1 MHKGLL
7 ETGDAPP
14 VQQVTPVNESG
25 VAASQ
30 GRESHK
36 GNGNTSFSREILSDG
51 RRSGPAKNL
60 AFFFSV
66 KRNFLSVNTL
76 RVFFPLFFRFM

>member
-14 VQQVTPVNESG
+14 VQQVTPVNKSG

-36 GNGNTSFSREILSDG
+36 GNRNTSFSREILSAG
-51 RRSGPAKNL
+51 RCSGPAKNL
-60 AFFFSV
+60 AFF
-66 KRNFLSVNTL
+66 RLNAI
-76 RVFFPLFFRFM
+76 FFP

>member
-1 MHKGLL
+1 MSMVKIMTGCLCDMHKGQL

-14 VQQVTPVNESG
+14 VQQMTPVNESG

-36 GNGNTSFSREILSDG
+36 GNRNTSFSREILSDG

-60 AFFFSV
+60 AFFRS
-66 KRNFLSVNTL
+66 NAI
-76 RVFFPLFFRFM
+76 FFP